1 MTFRFTLL
9 AALAALLL
17 PCTLRAQ
24 STTEADDPESSQ
36 IYITFAPDGEATTV
50 ESVKVTNLS
59 YPDIEPVTLSGTD
72 ILLLAKNFDDDDPT
86 AIGGALDAGIAEP
99 ILTPNPSMAD
109 GTLLFDAKTAGPVRV
124 SIYTTGGVLLDQQTV
139 QAEQGRNKVFI
150 PSQMAGI
157 YIVNIKGQG
166 INSSTRW
173 VCGGEGAGLGGQI
186 ALGGAAQWAAPAAS
200 FPEADD
206 ATEASLPA
214 NVVIMDFHEG
224 DVLRFEATSGEMTTI
239 VVNAPERTH
248 SVPFYFFPCKDVSGN
263 NYPIIEAGGLLWMA
277 EDLRAMNKL
286 NNVSFFYEDEDT
298 EWASA
303 AQNKE
308 STSMAMVAGDGDD
321 DIYYTYAAARNA
333 LPEGWS
339 LPTLTELDE
348 VVRNLGGYA
357 VVGDKMKRS
366 GDRQSFR
373 EKRTALPDSLQLR
386 ITPKGYIGEDGK
398 MTDTNSGYVLT
409 DTRENR
415 KAVYMKIVNGSNA
428 ATITPEGLPSYA
440 AVHVR
445 GVRPAPSSYAKMI
458 DKLSVGTG
466 AKSPAFVTAD
476 GEEAQ
481 TNPFTGEVNPYT
493 GTPYGAYYTVDNS
506 MKWMFADI
514 KGQRFAYDQNY
525 ANQNNGTY
533 RYDNTQFAQ
542 MASADSWAK
551 DDAGKFLNI
560 TYLKKMCAQKKADGT
575 YHTLKVTFDQRVR
588 APEVDNAWKSKGVRW
603 LARDIENRPGS
614 LILQEYGN
622 QEQGFALQRTIT
634 LPGTYSMVEVYGSER
649 YYADSNDM
657 FGYTGQDGTG
667 NGAVG
672 SNILGDDMSL
682 NEFYMK
688 RLNLLCADF
697 NQDGTDDIVV
707 GFCGKWMVL
716 DGTDYTTVLAQRTFP
731 TDCVRACVGDL
742 DENGYADLGF
752 IYQHNNQINVRV
764 LMDDV
769 SKMDDTQNPDIDVA
783 ASYAATLPVAKDGI
797 SSFLDIKF
805 GDIANTGNSVLCL
818 AVPFAE
824 TLKSTFYVLNRGA
837 GNMLNQTYKLDEQ
850 SSRVRTQSKNL
861 DEGKVY
867 KNTYNYPNST
877 LAVVHTRG
885 LGERPDVLLHS
896 GLYRLGD
903 DNKFVPVRIE
913 GELNNQ
919 TIDAV
924 IPSDC
929 VGVGRFS
936 ADLPDGYE
944 QLAYL
949 GNYYSS
955 VEKDM
960 FHLFGS
966 GTHQGAAASICANV
980 LTPVPSNGTM
990 KRTAGAAKASTF
1002 IGVYS
1007 KSAIGLYTNPIFCA
1021 YFPAFCATS
1030 YSDLNVRRYKFES
1043 CQATM
1048 SEPRIKFALAAAPY
1062 WEKVPE
1068 GYPNAGEEYV
1078 YGDIGPTTEWSRWT
1092 STTTGK
1098 ENTNS
1103 TSASLI
1109 FGYEYEAK
1117 VSVFGMEIAR
1127 YGFEFET
1134 NLNWEWENSVAKT
1147 DTWTYESGCT
1157 AGRDNKVGL
1166 TMTPVWLY
1174 TYRCVDS
1181 TDPDEVG
1188 TTLVCGVP
1196 TYPRDLELSEADYM
1210 LLRGDRKD
1218 IPDLREVFKNEPGNP
1233 LSYMSDPAQVKST
1246 GGILWSNNDQ
1256 NQYSTTGSDGT
1267 KYFSIEVSD
1276 ETANTTKNTFGFDMK
1291 LVGFAGAFGHTV
1303 KAGFGAGYSH
1313 SWSTI
1318 YNTGSGTKVTGCLP
1332 LPRRLGDVP
1341 MFDWNMCRYTVKV
1354 GGQEFPVVNY
1364 IVKNVRKGN

>member
-1 MTFRFTLL
+1 MKFRFTLTLL

-17 PCTLRAQ
+17 PCSLRAQ
-24 STTEADDPESSQ
+24 SAAADDSESAP

-50 ESVKVTNLS
+50 ESVTVTNLS

-99 ILTPNPSMAD
+99 ILTPNPSLAD

-124 SIYTTGGVLLDQQTV
+124 SIYTAGGLLIDQQTV

-157 YIVNIKGQG
+157 YIVNVKGQG

-173 VCGGEGAGLGGQI
+173 ICGGEGAGLGGQI
-186 ALGGAAQWAAPAAS
+186 ALGGAAQWGAA
-200 FPEADD
+200 FPQADAGED
-206 ATEASLPA
+206 AEPSLPA

-224 DVLRFEATSGEMTTI
+224 DVLRFEGKSGEMTTI

-286 NNVSFFYEDEDT
+286 TNVSFFYEDEDT

-303 AQNKE
+303 VQNKE

-366 GDRQSFR
+366 GDRESFR

-415 KAVYMKIVNGSNA
+415 KALFMKIVNGSEA
-428 ATITPEGLPSYA
+428 ATITPDGLPSYA

-445 GVRPAPSSYAKMI
+445 GVRPAPSSYANMI

-476 GEEAQ
+476 GGEEPQ

-514 KGQRFAYDQNY
+514 KGQRFTYDQNY
-525 ANQNNGTY
+525 ANQNNGIY
-533 RYDNTQFAQ
+533 HYDDTQFAQ
-542 MASADSWAK
+542 MAPADSWAK

-560 TYLKKMCAQKKADGT
+560 TYLKKMCAQKMADGT
-575 YHTLKVTFDQRVR
+575 YHTLKVTFDQAVR
-588 APEVDNAWKSKGVRW
+588 DPEVDNAW
-603 LARDIENRPGS
+603 
-614 LILQEYGN
+614 
-622 QEQGFALQRTIT
+622 EQGFALQRTIT
-634 LPGTYSMVEVYGSER
+634 LPGTYSMVEVNGSEKL
-649 YYADSNDM
+649 
-657 FGYTGQDGTG
+657 FTDGDNFFFNHFDAQNNG
-667 NGAVG
+667 NGYH
-672 SNILGDDMSL
+672 GDEISL

-742 DENGYADLGF
+742 DENGYTDLGF
-752 IYQHNNQINVRV
+752 IYQHNNQISVRV

-769 SKMDDTQNPDIDVA
+769 SKMDDTQNPDIDA
-783 ASYAATLPVAKDGI
+783 AATYAATLPVAKDGI

-837 GNMLNQTYKLDEQ
+837 GSMLNQTYKLDEQ
-850 SSRVRTQSKNL
+850 SSVVRTVSRNL

-867 KNTYNYPNST
+867 KKTFNYPNST

-885 LGERPDVLLHS
+885 LGERPDVLLHN

-944 QLAYL
+944 QLAFL
-949 GNYYSS
+949 GHYYNS
-955 VEKDM
+955 VETTM
-960 FHLFGS
+960 YAAVGLGW
-966 GTHQGAAASICANV
+966 GQVAAASIFPNV

-990 KRTAGAAKASTF
+990 KRTAGTAKASTF
-1002 IGVYS
+1002 IGVYCTFPRS
-1007 KSAIGLYTNPIFCA
+1007 PKVKPRFPA
-1021 YFPAFCATS
+1021 YFPVFCAPS
-1030 YSDLNVRRYKFES
+1030 YSDLDVRRYKFES

-1062 WEKVPE
+1062 WAKVPE

-1078 YGDIGPTTEWSRWT
+1078 YGDVGPTTEWTKWT

-1103 TSASLI
+1103 TSVSLM

-1117 VSVFGMEIAR
+1117 VSVFGMEIGK
-1127 YGFEFET
+1127 YGFDFET
-1134 NLNWEWENSVAKT
+1134 NLNWDWENSVAKT

-1188 TTLVCGVP
+1188 TTIVCGVP

-1233 LSYMSDPAQVKST
+1233 LSYMSNPAQVKST
-1246 GGILWSNNDQ
+1246 GGILWSNDDQ
-1256 NQYSTTGSDGT
+1256 NMYSTTGSDGT

>member
-1 MTFRFTLL
+1 MKFRFTLTLL

-17 PCTLRAQ
+17 PCSLRAQ
-24 STTEADDPESSQ
+24 SAAADDSESAP

-50 ESVKVTNLS
+50 ESVTVTNLS

-99 ILTPNPSMAD
+99 ILTPNPSLAD

-124 SIYTTGGVLLDQQTV
+124 SIYTAGGLLIDQQTV

-157 YIVNIKGQG
+157 YIVNVKGQG

-173 VCGGEGAGLGGQI
+173 ICGGEGAGLGGQI
-186 ALGGAAQWAAPAAS
+186 ALGGAAQWGAA
-200 FPEADD
+200 FPQADAGED
-206 ATEASLPA
+206 AEPSLPA

-224 DVLRFEATSGEMTTI
+224 DVLRFEGKSGEMTTI

-286 NNVSFFYEDEDT
+286 TNVSFFYEDEDT

-415 KAVYMKIVNGSNA
+415 KALFMKIVNGSDA

-445 GVRPAPSSYAKMI
+445 GVRPAPSSYANMI
-458 DKLSVGTG
+458 DKLSVSSG

-476 GEEAQ
+476 GGEEPQ

-514 KGQRFAYDQNY
+514 KGQRCAYDQNY
-525 ANQNNGTY
+525 ANQNNGIY

-542 MASADSWAK
+542 MAPADSWAK
-551 DDAGKFLNI
+551 DGNGKFLNI
-560 TYLKKMCAQKKADGT
+560 TRLKKMCAQKMADGT
-575 YHTLKVTFDQRVR
+575 YHTLRVTFDQSVR
-588 APEVDNAWKSKGVRW
+588 DPEVDNAWKSKGIRW

-634 LPGTYSMVEVYGSER
+634 LPGTYSMVEVYGSE
-649 YYADSNDM
+649 YSYADGSQYGYM
-657 FGYTGQDGTG
+657 AREGYTGYSIKD
-667 NGAVG
+667 NK
-672 SNILGDDMSL
+672 ICGDDFSL

-707 GFCGKWMVL
+707 GFCGNWMVL

-742 DENGYADLGF
+742 DENGYTDLGF
-752 IYQHNNQINVRV
+752 IYQHNNQISVRV

-769 SKMDDTQNPDIDVA
+769 SKMDDTKNPDIDVA
-783 ASYAATLPVAKDGI
+783 ATYAATLPVAKDGI

-824 TLKSTFYVLNRGA
+824 TLKSTFYVLDRGSSS
-837 GNMLNQTYKLDEQ
+837 MLNQTYKLDEQ
-850 SSRVRTQSKNL
+850 NTRLRTVYKNL
-861 DEGKVY
+861 DEGRLDKY
-867 KNTYNYPNST
+867 TCNFATST

-885 LGERPDVLLHS
+885 LGERPDVLLHN

-955 VEKDM
+955 IEETM
-960 FHLFGS
+960 FAFMFA
-966 GTHQGAAASICANV
+966 TKVIQGAAASIHPNV

-990 KRTAGAAKASTF
+990 KRTAGAAKASTG
-1002 IGVYS
+1002 IGQYPQN
-1007 KSAIGLYTNPIFCA
+1007 AFYFTPIFPA

-1030 YSDLNVRRYKFES
+1030 YSDLDVDERAAHQVR
-1043 CQATM
+1043 
-1048 SEPRIKFALAAAPY
+1048 PRCRSLL
-1062 WEKVPE
+1062 
-1068 GYPNAGEEYV
+1068 
-1078 YGDIGPTTEWSRWT
+1078 
-1092 STTTGK
+1092 GK
-1098 ENTNS
+1098 
-1103 TSASLI
+1103 
-1109 FGYEYEAK
+1109 
-1117 VSVFGMEIAR
+1117 
-1127 YGFEFET
+1127 
-1134 NLNWEWENSVAKT
+1134 
-1147 DTWTYESGCT
+1147 
-1157 AGRDNKVGL
+1157 
-1166 TMTPVWLY
+1166 
-1174 TYRCVDS
+1174 
-1181 TDPDEVG
+1181 
-1188 TTLVCGVP
+1188 
-1196 TYPRDLELSEADYM
+1196 
-1210 LLRGDRKD
+1210 
-1218 IPDLREVFKNEPGNP
+1218 
-1233 LSYMSDPAQVKST
+1233 
-1246 GGILWSNNDQ
+1246 
-1256 NQYSTTGSDGT
+1256 
-1267 KYFSIEVSD
+1267 
-1276 ETANTTKNTFGFDMK
+1276 
-1291 LVGFAGAFGHTV
+1291 GA
-1303 KAGFGAGYSH
+1303 
-1313 SWSTI
+1313 
-1318 YNTGSGTKVTGCLP
+1318 
-1332 LPRRLGDVP
+1332 
-1341 MFDWNMCRYTVKV
+1341 
-1354 GGQEFPVVNY
+1354 
-1364 IVKNVRKGN
+1364 

>member
-1 MTFRFTLL
+1 MKFRFTLTLL

-17 PCTLRAQ
+17 PCSLRAQ
-24 STTEADDPESSQ
+24 SAAADDSESAP

-50 ESVKVTNLS
+50 ESVTVTNLS

-99 ILTPNPSMAD
+99 ILTPNPSLAD

-124 SIYTTGGVLLDQQTV
+124 SIYTAGGLLIDQQTV

-157 YIVNIKGQG
+157 YIVNVKGQG

-173 VCGGEGAGLGGQI
+173 ICGGEGVGLGGQI
-186 ALGGAAQWAAPAAS
+186 ALGGAAQWGAA
-200 FPEADD
+200 FPQADAGED
-206 ATEASLPA
+206 AEPSLPA

-224 DVLRFEATSGEMTTI
+224 DVLRFEGKSGEMTTI

-286 NNVSFFYEDEDT
+286 NNVSFFYEDEDAD
-298 EWASA
+298 WANA
-303 AQNKE
+303 VQNKE

-366 GDRQSFR
+366 GDRESFR

-415 KAVYMKIVNGSNA
+415 KALFMKIVNGSNA
-428 ATITPEGLPSYA
+428 GTITPEGLPSYA

-445 GVRPAPSSYAKMI
+445 GVRPAPSSYANMI

-466 AKSPAFVTAD
+466 AKSPAFVTD
-476 GEEAQ
+476 DGGEEPQ

-506 MKWMFADI
+506 MKWIFADI
-514 KGQRFAYDQNY
+514 KGQRFAYDQNF
-525 ANQNNGTY
+525 ANRNNGIY
-533 RYDNTQFAQ
+533 RYDDTQFAQ
-542 MASADSWAK
+542 MAPADSWAK

-560 TYLKKMCAQKKADGT
+560 TRLKKMCAQKMADGT
-575 YHTLKVTFDQRVR
+575 YHTLKVTFDQSVR
-588 APEVDNAWKSKGVRW
+588 DPEVDNSWKDKKNQWS
-603 LARDIENRPGS
+603 ARDIENRPGS

-634 LPGTYSMVEVYGSER
+634 LPGTYTMVEVYGSEKQ
-649 YYADSNDM
+649 YSES
-657 FGYTGQDGTG
+657 GGQLD
-667 NGAVG
+667 
-672 SNILGDDMSL
+672 NIGGLYSP

-742 DENGYADLGF
+742 DENGYTDLGF
-752 IYQHNNQINVRV
+752 IYQHNNQISVRV

-769 SKMDDTQNPDIDVA
+769 SKMDDTQNPDIDA
-783 ASYAATLPVAKDGI
+783 AATYAATLPVAKDGI

-818 AVPFAE
+818 AVPFAQ
-824 TLKSTFYVLNRGA
+824 TLKSTFYVLDRGS
-837 GNMLNQTYKLDEQ
+837 NSMLNQTYKLDEQ
-850 SSRVRTQSKNL
+850 SSEVRKLQLTSDSYIRMN
-861 DEGKVY
+861 
-867 KNTYNYPNST
+867 NYPNST

-885 LGERPDVLLHS
+885 LGERPDVLLHN

-903 DNKFVPVRIE
+903 DNQFVPVRIE

-949 GNYYSS
+949 GDYASNFGGIPSMFGTRKWISYIQSS
-955 VEKDM
+955 V
-960 FHLFGS
+960 
-966 GTHQGAAASICANV
+966 CANL
-980 LTPVPSNGTM
+980 LTPVQSNGTM
-990 KRTAGAAKASTF
+990 VRKAYPAYLSWEMGT
-1002 IGVYS
+1002 
-1007 KSAIGLYTNPIFCA
+1007 YTTTVSDIRYRVPA

-1030 YSDLNVRRYKFES
+1030 YSDLDVRRYKFES

-1062 WEKVPE
+1062 WAKVPE

-1078 YGDIGPTTEWSRWT
+1078 YGDVGPTTEWTKWT

-1109 FGYEYEAK
+1109 FGLEHEAK
-1117 VSVFGMEIAR
+1117 VSVFGVEIGKV
-1127 YGFEFET
+1127 GFEFET
-1134 NLNWEWENSVAKT
+1134 NLNWDWENSVAKT

-1233 LSYMSDPAQVKST
+1233 LSYMSNPAQVKST
-1246 GGILWSNNDQ
+1246 GGILWSNDDQ
-1256 NQYSTTGSDGT
+1256 NMYSTTGSDGT

-1291 LVGFAGAFGHTV
+1291 LVGFAGTLGTTV

-1354 GGQEFPVVNY
+1354 GDQEFPVVNY

>member
-17 PCTLRAQ
+17 PCGLRAQ
-24 STTEADDPESSQ
+24 SAAADDSESAP

-50 ESVKVTNLS
+50 ESVTVTNLS
-59 YPDIEPVTLSGTD
+59 YPAIEPVTLSGTD

-124 SIYTTGGVLLDQQTV
+124 SIYTAGGLLIDQQTV

-173 VCGGEGAGLGGQI
+173 ICGGEGAGLGGQI
-186 ALGGAAQWAAPAAS
+186 ALGGAAQWGAA
-200 FPEADD
+200 FPQADAGED
-206 ATEASLPA
+206 AEPSLPA

-224 DVLRFEATSGEMTTI
+224 DVLRFEGKSGEMTTI

-277 EDLRAMNKL
+277 EDLRAMTDL
-286 NNVSFFYEDEDT
+286 TNVSFFYEDEDAD
-298 EWASA
+298 WASA

-357 VVGDKMKRS
+357 VVGDKMKRA

-373 EKRTALPDSLQLR
+373 EKRAARPDSLQLR
-386 ITPKGYIGEDGK
+386 INPKGYIGEDGK
-398 MTDTNSGYVLT
+398 VTDTNSGYILT

-415 KAVYMKIVNGSNA
+415 KALFMKIVNGSNA

-445 GVRPAPSSYAKMI
+445 GVRPAPSSYANMI
-458 DKLSVGTG
+458 DKLSVNSG

-476 GEEAQ
+476 GGEEPQ

-514 KGQRFAYDQNY
+514 KGQRCTYDQNY
-525 ANQNNGTY
+525 ANENHGIY
-533 RYDNTQFAQ
+533 RYDDTQFAQ
-542 MASADSWAK
+542 MAPADSWEK

-560 TYLKKMCAQKKADGT
+560 TRLKKMCAQKMADGT
-575 YHTLKVTFDQRVR
+575 YHTLKVTFDQSVR
-588 APEVDNAWKSKGVRW
+588 DPEVDNAWKDKGFRW

-622 QEQGFALQRTIT
+622 QEQGFTLQRTIT

-649 YYADSNDM
+649 YYGDANQFSY
-657 FGYTGQDGTG
+657 GYDNRESHVYTEKGQG
-667 NGAVG
+667 
-672 SNILGDDMSL
+672 GDDISL

-688 RLNLLCADF
+688 RLNLLAADF

-742 DENGYADLGF
+742 DENGYTDLGF
-752 IYQHNNQINVRV
+752 IYQHNNQISVRV

-769 SKMDDTQNPDIDVA
+769 SKMDDTQNPDIDAA
-783 ASYAATLPVAKDGI
+783 ASYMATLPVAKDGI

-824 TLKSTFYVLNRGA
+824 TLKSTFYVLNRGSSS
-837 GNMLNQTYKLDEQ
+837 MLNQTYKLDEQ
-850 SSRVRTQSKNL
+850 SSAVRIVSRNL

-867 KNTYNYPNST
+867 KHTYNYPNST

-885 LGERPDVLLHS
+885 LGERPDVLLHN

-903 DNKFVPVRIE
+903 DNQFVPVRIE

-949 GNYYSS
+949 GNYYNS
-955 VEKDM
+955 VETTM
-960 FHLFGS
+960 FSQFFLLRPV
-966 GTHQGAAASICANV
+966 QGAAASICANV

-990 KRTAGAAKASTF
+990 K
-1002 IGVYS
+1002 
-1007 KSAIGLYTNPIFCA
+1007 
-1021 YFPAFCATS
+1021 
-1030 YSDLNVRRYKFES
+1030 
-1043 CQATM
+1043 
-1048 SEPRIKFALAAAPY
+1048 
-1062 WEKVPE
+1062 
-1068 GYPNAGEEYV
+1068 
-1078 YGDIGPTTEWSRWT
+1078 
-1092 STTTGK
+1092 
-1098 ENTNS
+1098 
-1103 TSASLI
+1103 
-1109 FGYEYEAK
+1109 
-1117 VSVFGMEIAR
+1117 
-1127 YGFEFET
+1127 
-1134 NLNWEWENSVAKT
+1134 
-1147 DTWTYESGCT
+1147 
-1157 AGRDNKVGL
+1157 
-1166 TMTPVWLY
+1166 
-1174 TYRCVDS
+1174 
-1181 TDPDEVG
+1181 
-1188 TTLVCGVP
+1188 
-1196 TYPRDLELSEADYM
+1196 
-1210 LLRGDRKD
+1210 
-1218 IPDLREVFKNEPGNP
+1218 
-1233 LSYMSDPAQVKST
+1233 
-1246 GGILWSNNDQ
+1246 
-1256 NQYSTTGSDGT
+1256 
-1267 KYFSIEVSD
+1267 
-1276 ETANTTKNTFGFDMK
+1276 
-1291 LVGFAGAFGHTV
+1291 
-1303 KAGFGAGYSH
+1303 
-1313 SWSTI
+1313 
-1318 YNTGSGTKVTGCLP
+1318 
-1332 LPRRLGDVP
+1332 
-1341 MFDWNMCRYTVKV
+1341 
-1354 GGQEFPVVNY
+1354 
-1364 IVKNVRKGN
+1364 

>member
-1 MTFRFTLL
+1 
-9 AALAALLL
+9 
-17 PCTLRAQ
+17 
-24 STTEADDPESSQ
+24 
-36 IYITFAPDGEATTV
+36 
-50 ESVKVTNLS
+50 
-59 YPDIEPVTLSGTD
+59 
-72 ILLLAKNFDDDDPT
+72 
-86 AIGGALDAGIAEP
+86 
-99 ILTPNPSMAD
+99 
-109 GTLLFDAKTAGPVRV
+109 
-124 SIYTTGGVLLDQQTV
+124 
-139 QAEQGRNKVFI
+139 
-150 PSQMAGI
+150 
-157 YIVNIKGQG
+157 
-166 INSSTRW
+166 
-173 VCGGEGAGLGGQI
+173 
-186 ALGGAAQWAAPAAS
+186 
-200 FPEADD
+200 
-206 ATEASLPA
+206 
-214 NVVIMDFHEG
+214 
-224 DVLRFEATSGEMTTI
+224 
-239 VVNAPERTH
+239 
-248 SVPFYFFPCKDVSGN
+248 
-263 NYPIIEAGGLLWMA
+263 
-277 EDLRAMNKL
+277 
-286 NNVSFFYEDEDT
+286 
-298 EWASA
+298 
-303 AQNKE
+303 
-308 STSMAMVAGDGDD
+308 
-321 DIYYTYAAARNA
+321 
-333 LPEGWS
+333 
-339 LPTLTELDE
+339 
-348 VVRNLGGYA
+348 
-357 VVGDKMKRS
+357 
-366 GDRQSFR
+366 
-373 EKRTALPDSLQLR
+373 
-386 ITPKGYIGEDGK
+386 
-398 MTDTNSGYVLT
+398 
-409 DTRENR
+409 
-415 KAVYMKIVNGSNA
+415 
-428 ATITPEGLPSYA
+428 
-440 AVHVR
+440 
-445 GVRPAPSSYAKMI
+445 
-458 DKLSVGTG
+458 
-466 AKSPAFVTAD
+466 
-476 GEEAQ
+476 
-481 TNPFTGEVNPYT
+481 
-493 GTPYGAYYTVDNS
+493 
-506 MKWMFADI
+506 MKWIFADI
-514 KGQRFAYDQNY
+514 KGQSQAY
-525 ANQNNGTY
+525 NQAIVDENHGIYHIGDAT
-533 RYDNTQFAQ
+533 FSQ
-542 MASADSWAK
+542 MAPADSWEK
-551 DDAGKFLNI
+551 DDKGKFLNI
-560 TYLKKMCAQKKADGT
+560 TRLRKMCAQKLADGT
-575 YHTLKVTFDQRVR
+575 YHTLRVTFDQSVR
-588 APEVDNAWKSKGVRW
+588 DPEVDNSWKDKRNQWS
-603 LARDIENRPGS
+603 ARDIENRPGS

-634 LPGTYSMVEVYGSER
+634 LPGTYTMVEVYGSEIQF
-649 YYADSNDM
+649 SES
-657 FGYTGQDGTG
+657 GQIEQIEAIGG
-667 NGAVG
+667 PN
-672 SNILGDDMSL
+672 SL

-742 DENGYADLGF
+742 DENGYTDLGF
-752 IYQHNNQINVRV
+752 IYQHNNQISVRV

-769 SKMDDTQNPDIDVA
+769 SKMDDTKNPDINA
-783 ASYAATLPVAKDGI
+783 AATYAATLPVAKDGI

-818 AVPFAE
+818 AVPFAPS
-824 TLKSTFYVLNRGA
+824 LKSTFYVLDRVA
-837 GNMLNQTYKLDEQ
+837 GSMLNQTYKLDEQ
-850 SSRVRTQSKNL
+850 SSEVRNL
-861 DEGKVY
+861 HLAGDSY
-867 KNTYNYPNST
+867 IRMYNYPNST

-885 LGERPDVLLHS
+885 LGERPDVLLHN

-903 DNKFVPVRIE
+903 DNQFVPVRIE
-913 GELNNQ
+913 GVKNNQ
-919 TIDAV
+919 IIDAV

-949 GNYYSS
+949 GDYESNINGISSIITRGKWLSFIQSS
-955 VEKDM
+955 V
-960 FHLFGS
+960 
-966 GTHQGAAASICANV
+966 CANL
-980 LTPVPSNGTM
+980 LTPVQSNGTM
-990 KRTAGAAKASTF
+990 VRKAYPADLSWDSGTCF
-1002 IGVYS
+1002 VSNSNIQYRV
-1007 KSAIGLYTNPIFCA
+1007 PA

-1030 YSDLNVRRYKFES
+1030 YSDLDVRRYKFES

-1062 WEKVPE
+1062 WAKVPE

-1078 YGDIGPTTEWSRWT
+1078 YGDIGPTTEWSKWT

-1103 TSASLI
+1103 TSVSLM

-1117 VSVFGMEIAR
+1117 VSVFGMEIGK
-1127 YGFEFET
+1127 YGFDFET
-1134 NLNWEWENSVAKT
+1134 NLNWDWENSVAKT

-1188 TTLVCGVP
+1188 TTIVCGVP

-1246 GGILWSNNDQ
+1246 GGILWSNNDK
-1256 NQYSTTGSDGT
+1256 NMYSTTGSDGT

-1313 SWSTI
+1313 GWSTI

>member
-1 MTFRFTLL
+1 MKNFTLTNL
-9 AALAALLL
+9 RRQAAMLLALLCL
-17 PCTLRAQ
+17 PVMAQ
-24 STTEADDPESSQ
+24 EELS
-36 IYITFAPDGEATTV
+36 YIDLTFAGRGESTTV
-50 ESVKVTNLS
+50 ESVTVTNLS
-59 YPDIEPVTLSGTD
+59 RSDVAPVTLSGTD
-72 ILLLAKNFDDDDPT
+72 ILRLA
-86 AIGGALDAGIAEP
+86 DAETITPVERIAESIGIVQP
-99 ILTPNPSMAD
+99 ILTPNPAMGD
-109 GTLLFDAKTAGPVRV
+109 GTLIFDAKQEGPVRV
-124 SIYTTGGVLLDQQTV
+124 GIYSTNGMLMESAVLDV
-139 QAEQGRNKVFI
+139 QKGRNTARI
-150 PSQMAGI
+150 PGQAPGI
-157 YIVNIKGQG
+157 YIIKVEGQG
-166 INSSTRW
+166 LSASTRW
-173 VCGGEGAGLGGQI
+173 ICGGSKSFSGI
-186 ALGGAAQWAAPAAS
+186 ALGGANQWNKPLPIKLQLPS
-200 FPEADD
+200 KVEN
-206 ATEASLPA
+206 SLPLREGWEGSS
-214 NVVIMDFHEG
+214 NVVCMDFNEG
-224 DVLRFEATSGEMTTI
+224 DILRFEGKSGQMRTI
-239 VVNAPERTH
+239 VVNAPERSH
-248 SVPFYFFPCKDVSGN
+248 SISFYFYPCKDVSGN
-263 NYPIIEAGGLLWMA
+263 TYPIVEAGGLLWMA
-277 EDLRAMNKL
+277 EDLHAMQGL
-286 NNVSFFYEDEDT
+286 DGVSVFYDDEAAD
-298 EWASA
+298 WKSA
-303 AQNKE
+303 VQNRE
-308 STSMAMVAGDGDD
+308 STSMAMVMGDGDD
-321 DIYYTYAAARNA
+321 DIYYTYSAARKA

-339 LPTLTELDE
+339 LPTLSELDE

-357 VVGDKMKRS
+357 VVGDKMKRA

-386 ITPKGYIGEDGK
+386 ISPKGFVGEDGNL
-398 MTDTNSGYVLT
+398 TDTNTGIILT
-409 DTRENR
+409 ETREKS
-415 KAVYMKIVNGSNA
+415 KALFMKIVNGSLA
-428 ATITPEGLPSYA
+428 GTITADGLPNYA
-440 AVHVR
+440 AVHIR
-445 GVRPAPSSYAKMI
+445 GVRPAPSAYTEMI
-458 DKLSVGTG
+458 SKLCESAPQSTRRK
-466 AKSPAFVTAD
+466 ANTD
-476 GEEAQ
+476 EEAQ

-514 KGQRFAYDQNY
+514 KGQRYAYDQNY
-525 ANQNNGTY
+525 ANENHGIY
-533 RYDNTQFAQ
+533 RYDDTQFAQ
-542 MASADSWAK
+542 MAPADSWEK

-560 TYLKKMCAQKKADGT
+560 TRLKKMCAQKLADGT
-575 YHTLKVTFDQRVR
+575 YHTLKVTFDQSVR
-588 APEVDNAWKSKGVRW
+588 DPEVDNAWKDKGAQW

-634 LPGTYSMVEVYGSER
+634 LPGTYSMVEVYGSEKQ
-649 YYADSNDM
+649 YSGDA
-657 FGYTGQDGTG
+657 
-667 NGAVG
+667 AVYE
-672 SNILGDDMSL
+672 DYSL

-688 RLNLLCADF
+688 RLNLLAADF
-697 NQDGTDDIVV
+697 NQDGTDDVVV

-752 IYQHNNQINVRV
+752 IYQHNNQISVRV

-769 SKMDDTQNPDIDVA
+769 SKMDDIQNPDINA
-783 ASYAATLPVAKDGI
+783 AATYAATLPVAKDGI

-824 TLKSTFYVLNRGA
+824 SLKSTFYVLDRGA
-837 GNMLNQTYKLDEQ
+837 GSMLNQTYKLDEQ
-850 SSRVRTQSKNL
+850 SAHVKRVSQGSSRV
-861 DEGKVY
+861 D
-867 KNTYNYPNST
+867 TYNYPNST

-885 LGERPDVLLHS
+885 LGERPDVLLHN

-903 DNKFVPVRIE
+903 DNQFVPVRIE
-913 GELNNQ
+913 GVKDNQ
-919 TIDAV
+919 VIDAV

-949 GNYYSS
+949 GNYRSGIGTTSNPFLVVWAPFMQSS
-955 VEKDM
+955 V
-960 FHLFGS
+960 
-966 GTHQGAAASICANV
+966 CANM
-980 LTPVPSNGTM
+980 LTPEPSNGTM
-990 KRTAGAAKASTF
+990 KRTAGAAKSSDDVGARYRTS
-1002 IGVYS
+1002 IPE
-1007 KSAIGLYTNPIFCA
+1007 ILRCPA

-1062 WEKVPE
+1062 WAKVPQ
-1068 GYPNAGEEYV
+1068 GYAKAGEDYD
-1078 YGDIGPTTEWSRWT
+1078 YGDVGPTTEWAKWT
-1092 STTTGK
+1092 STTSGS
-1098 ENTNS
+1098 ENSNS
-1103 TSASLI
+1103 TSASVI

-1117 VSVFGMEIAR
+1117 VSVFGMEIGK
-1127 YGFEFET
+1127 YGFDFET
-1134 NLNWEWENSVAKT
+1134 NLNWDWENSVAKT

-1218 IPDLREVFKNEPGNP
+1218 IPDLTDVFKNEPGNP
-1233 LSYMSDPAQVKST
+1233 LSYMSNPSQVKST

-1256 NQYSTTGSDGT
+1256 NVYSTTGSDGS
-1267 KYFSIEVSD
+1267 KFLSIEVSD

-1318 YNTGSGTKVTGCLP
+1318 YNTGSGTRVTGSVP
-1332 LPRRLGDVP
+1332 LPKKLGDVP

-1364 IVKNVRKGN
+1364 IVKNVRSGR